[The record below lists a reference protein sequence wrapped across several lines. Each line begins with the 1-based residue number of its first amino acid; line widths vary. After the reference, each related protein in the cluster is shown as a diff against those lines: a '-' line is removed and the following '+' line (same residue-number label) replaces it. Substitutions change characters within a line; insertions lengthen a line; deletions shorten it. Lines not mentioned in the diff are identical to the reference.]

1 MTPLSLRIDLKFAI
15 LGLFL
20 IFGLMLLAT
29 RGPLLWDAAGLAL
42 ADSVT
47 AAPLT
52 AWGECQQAHQTGR
65 ALLLAGS
72 YDAALPYLHT
82 AVTCDHDRWAWF
94 DLGRTQYALG
104 QDAAAAAS
112 WQKANA
118 YGYAARLATNA
129 GQREDWAEAQRGWET
144 AVQIDPQQGQAYV
157 QLGRLLQESDP
168 AQAQQF
174 YEQALAVNA
183 DFAPAYYALANL
195 HLRQF
200 QSPTDALP
208 YFEQAHRLAPQNIE
222 YLVVLARQMGG
233 VDPAQAMVYWQELAD
248 LAERQRPLA
257 YLEMGRLMLRQGEAA
272 TAVQYQQ
279 MAVDL
284 RPENAE
290 IWQALGQAYE
300 AAGCPAEARQAY
312 EQVITLQ
319 PDSPAAQ
326 NAKERLAELGMGV
339 GECSVIG
346 DR

>member
-1 MTPLSLRIDLKFAI
+1 MTPLSLRINVKVAI
-15 LGLFL
+15 LGLYL
-20 IFGLMLLAT
+20 IFGLMLLVT

-42 ADSVT
+42 ADAVT

-52 AWGECQQAHQTGR
+52 AWGECERAHQTGR
-65 ALLLAGS
+65 ALLLNGN

-82 AVTCDHDRWAWF
+82 AVTCDASRWAWF
-94 DLGRTQYALG
+94 DLGRAQYALG

-112 WQKANA
+112 WQKADA

-168 AQAQQF
+168 AEAQQL

-183 DFAPAYYALANL
+183 EFAPAYYALANL

-200 QSPTDALP
+200 QSAADALP
-208 YFEQAHRLAPQNIE
+208 YFEQAHRLAPQNVE

-272 TAVQYQQ
+272 TAVQYLH
-279 MAVDL
+279 MAVEL

-319 PDSPAAQ
+319 PDSQAAR
-326 NAKERLAELGMGV
+326 NAQDRLVELEMGV
-339 GECSVIG
+339 EECSVIG
-346 DR
+346 NQ

>member
-1 MTPLSLRIDLKFAI
+1 MKVAILSLC
-15 LGLFL
+15 L

-42 ADSVT
+42 ADAVT

-52 AWGECQQAHQTGR
+52 AWGECERAHQTGR
-65 ALLLAGS
+65 ALLLNEN

-82 AVTCDHDRWAWF
+82 AVTCDDDRWAWF
-94 DLGRTQYALG
+94 DLGRAQYALG
-104 QDAAAAAS
+104 QDEAAAQS

-118 YGYAARLATNA
+118 YGYVARLGATA
-129 GQREDWAEAQRGWET
+129 GQNGDVAEAQRAWQT

-168 AQAQQF
+168 EQARQF

-200 QSPTDALP
+200 QSAADALP

-233 VDPAQAMVYWQELAD
+233 VDPAQAMAYWQKLAD

-257 YLEMGRLMLRQGEAA
+257 YHEMGNLYLRQGDAA
-272 TAVQYQQ
+272 TAVHYRQ

-290 IWQALGQAYE
+290 FWQGLGQAYE
-300 AAGCPAEARQAY
+300 TAGCPAEARQAY
-312 EQVITLQ
+312 EQVMTLQ
-319 PDSPAAQ
+319 PDSRLAQ
-326 NAKERLAELGMGV
+326 NAKERLAELETAV
-339 GECSVIG
+339 GACSVTG
-346 DR
+346 NR